1 MEVGAPQPN
10 AVRCVE
16 QIDRADTHALILSV
30 RGFSQATLRNI
41 SNPRNPDGSRFA
53 KLNDMADYLNVNS
66 GNESRTNNTYTAA
79 FCIVSWRS
87 KKADYG
93 RMEYAPA

>member
-53 KLNDMADYLNVNS
+53 KHRYLEAKILHPS
-66 GNESRTNNTYTAA
+66 A
-79 FCIVSWRS
+79 IMLI
-87 KKADYG
+87 D
-93 RMEYAPA
+93 